1 MYVLYLFFS
10 FFSWWIG
17 FLPMIISLIFSSVKF
32 FSMQKFSWDFF
43 WGCNLRVLF
52 GKQRIVHLWG
62 VRVPALK
69 ERPQPVLAPSFYT
82 FCLLPAE
89 PDLCK
94 LGLAR
99 KRVCLFHL
107 RFSLWSWDFSFVPFS
122 RALPFLCLSFS
133 HCHFGLLFPILTK

>member
-52 GKQRIVHLWG
+52 GKQRIVHPQG
-62 VRVPALK
+62 VRVG
-69 ERPQPVLAPSFYT
+69 QPWRRGLYRSSAHFLITLFFILTSMN
-82 FCLLPAE
+82 CLHIL
-89 PDLCK
+89 DIN
-94 LGLAR
+94 
-99 KRVCLFHL
+99 
-107 RFSLWSWDFSFVPFS
+107 
-122 RALPFLCLSFS
+122 PFLVMRFACIFS
-133 HCHFGLLFPILTK
+133 HSVGSLFVLSKGFLYSAKSFKLN